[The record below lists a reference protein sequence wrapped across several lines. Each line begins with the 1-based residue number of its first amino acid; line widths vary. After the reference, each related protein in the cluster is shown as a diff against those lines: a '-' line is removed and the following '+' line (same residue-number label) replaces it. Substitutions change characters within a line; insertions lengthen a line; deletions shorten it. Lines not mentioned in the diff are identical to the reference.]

1 VSSPWGGILRA
12 ATLLL
17 VLEAVAQAASL
28 GKQVLIAA
36 GFGTTPAMDG
46 YLVAFSIAALIRA
59 FVQLPIK
66 QTVIPMF
73 RHDLA
78 QRGEPAAWA
87 NLSVVLNNLGLILL
101 GLAALVALVAP
112 VLVDLVAPGL
122 DDASEGLS
130 SWLVRILVLGL
141 IFAGLQGMLAQI
153 FFSYR
158 RFLLPGVAGAVDSL
172 VVIGVLLL
180 LAGRLGITGLAV
192 AVVAGSAAQFLLL
205 VPILWQKRRLYTPRV
220 SLRHPQM
227 MEMGRLSLPLLLSSG
242 GAELARVTDRFFASL
257 LAAGSLSALSFA
269 FRLAAAAN
277 NLFIDSLQQATF
289 PHFTQLSAEEKF
301 ASLSRQLFRY
311 LRMILFLALPL
322 GTGLMVLGD
331 LIVRVVYQRG
341 AFDETSVRLTSEALT
356 FFALGLPA
364 LAATRLLSRT
374 FFGLKDTRTP
384 SKVAVVRL
392 VVKVALC
399 GALVVPLAH
408 VGIALAD
415 AVSEILRALLLFVR
429 LPAHVKRGEAPEM
442 LRSLARG
449 IAASASMGLLL
460 VVVRQALPPLAL
472 PLQLLVLVP
481 AGALIYV
488 TLMRALGAEECHT
501 VGKAFGMLSA
511 RLLPGRS

>member
-17 VLEAVAQAASL
+17 ALEAVAQAASL
-28 GKQVLIAA
+28 GKQVLVAA

-87 NLSVVLNNLGLILL
+87 NLSVVLNNLGLVLL

-130 SWLVRILVLGL
+130 SWLVRILVLSL

-158 RFLLPGVAGAVDSL
+158 RFLLPGVAGALDSL
-172 VVIGVLLL
+172 IVIGVLLL
-180 LAGRLGITGLAV
+180 LGGRLGITGLAV
-192 AVVAGSAAQFLLL
+192 AVVAGSATQFLLL

-227 MEMGRLSLPLLLSSG
+227 AEMARLSLPLLLSSG

-322 GTGLMVLGD
+322 GAGLMVLGD

-341 AFDETSVRLTSEALT
+341 AFDETSARLTSEAFM

-364 LAATRLLSRT
+364 LSATRLLSRT

-392 VVKVALC
+392 VVKIALC

-415 AVSEILRALLLFVR
+415 AVSEILRSVLLFVL
-429 LPAHVKRGEAPEM
+429 LPAHVKRAEATEM

-449 IAASASMGLLL
+449 IAASAGMGLI
-460 VVVRQALPPLAL
+460 VVVMRQTLPPLAL

-481 AGALIYV
+481 AGALTYV
-488 TLMRALGAEECHT
+488 ALMRALGAEECHT